1 MRPAAPARLSS
12 SSAVQRAGPSRC
24 EQVYKGFGDLIRG
37 NRHAPVAPFYEPI
50 AEALH
55 RNQRVTR
62 RLRAEQ
68 RVARF
73 GRHNREPRSGW
84 SLGGRR
90 LPATEG
96 KRRQAARS
104 GGRGRAGAASS
115 RHSCRQPADGTAA
128 ASACRP
134 EPATACT
141 ARAVGANK
149 TLNPYHYLQC
159 FTALQK
165 RDPADSS
172 SACLSSVE
180 HLCSRLCSILHQGKA
195 CAWDLHMVRKR
206 RLQSFC

>member
-1 MRPAAPARLSS
+1 MLRAAVCDDQHRPSRSRCSAIASCCPARLSP
-12 SSAVQRAGPSRC
+12 SSAVRRAGPSRC

-90 LPATEG
+90 LPAIEG

-104 GGRGRAGAASS
+104 GGRGRAGAAQ
-115 RHSCRQPADGTAA
+115 RRAAALLPRGTAA
-128 ASACRP
+128 GSRRMARP
-134 EPATACT
+134 PRALAGLSQPQPAQ
-141 ARAVGANK
+141 RV
-149 TLNPYHYLQC
+149 
-159 FTALQK
+159 
-165 RDPADSS
+165 
-172 SACLSSVE
+172 
-180 HLCSRLCSILHQGKA
+180 RLVQTKH
-195 CAWDLHMVRKR
+195 
-206 RLQSFC
+206 

>member
-1 MRPAAPARLSS
+1 MNCVRWLSFSLCWRAPLQGLFRMQAC
-12 SSAVQRAGPSRC
+12 SAFGKVP

-37 NRHAPVAPFYEPI
+37 NCTAPVAPFYEPI

-73 GRHNREPRSGW
+73 GRCNREPRSGW

-90 LPATEG
+90 LPAIEG

-134 EPATACT
+134 EPAIEKTS
-141 ARAVGANK
+141 RVRGGAHN
-149 TLNPYHYLQC
+149 T
-159 FTALQK
+159 
-165 RDPADSS
+165 
-172 SACLSSVE
+172 
-180 HLCSRLCSILHQGKA
+180 
-195 CAWDLHMVRKR
+195 CAHI
-206 RLQSFC
+206 